1 MLVDEFFNGTC
12 PWPHDLLPLAG
23 GRGGEPALLGKKLHC
38 QGRQDNPGTPFLIW
52 VDGNDG
58 NDVVIDG
65 EVDGHATLTGIE
77 MENWVHKMETSSLLV
92 SY

>member
-1 MLVDEFFNGTC
+1 MSSSMGHAPGLTTSS
-12 PWPHDLLPLAG
+12 PWRGAG
-23 GRGGEPALLGKKLHC
+23 GGNQLHC
-38 QGRQDNPGTPFLIW
+38 QGRQDNPGTPVLIG

-92 SY
+92 SD